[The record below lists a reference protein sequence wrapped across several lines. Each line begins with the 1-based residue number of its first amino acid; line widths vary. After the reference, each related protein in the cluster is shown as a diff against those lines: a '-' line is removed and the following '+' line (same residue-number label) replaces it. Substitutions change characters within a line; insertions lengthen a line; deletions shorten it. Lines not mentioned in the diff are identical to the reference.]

1 MRLKVV
7 RVNKG
12 YNPIKVYSAPPARF
26 QVIRVGSTSL
36 EVTRSTA
43 RDPMELRLGDVLVM
57 PDGAKPPKEIQSLLN
72 TGLMKIELE
81 PVNSQEGV
89 PSEVIR

>member
-1 MRLKVV
+1 
-7 RVNKG
+7 
-12 YNPIKVYSAPPARF
+12 
-26 QVIRVGSTSL
+26 
-36 EVTRSTA
+36 
-43 RDPMELRLGDVLVM
+43 MELRLGDVLVM